1 MALPPLITI
10 EPLKRRVCIPVLKCN
25 PPRAKCFLECYDL
38 CRDDVTGGINLF
50 ICLCPPFE
58 NKVNISQHSSVVT
71 VLKYLPP
78 ACIKYDFTFAENI

>member
-10 EPLKRRVCIPVLKCN
+10 EPSKRRVCIPVLKHS
-25 PPRAKCFLECYDL
+25 PPRAECFLECYDL

-78 ACIKYDFTFAENI
+78 ACIK